1 MPTSGSADETLRLWN
16 LAVLLVAEDSGE
28 TNVNEREEAP
38 KGNGGGARAHAIPMR
53 KISVELKSYGGSIKC
68 CSFNATGTLLCSGS
82 GDNLVRVWRIRDRS
96 CLHTLKGHK
105 NWVLTLACS
114 PLDECQFAT
123 GSSDGTVRVW
133 NLNTASSSPSQS
145 ASATVLKPSKQ
156 PGGGVSLG
164 GSKDV
169 TAVAYHPLGNL
180 LCTAGVDKLVRVWA
194 LPDGTCQRVLQGHRG
209 HINGIAFQ
217 GGTGRVVASVEGNPL
232 GLNYFSS
239 DNSLILWDL
248 EAPVGGEMLV
258 RLGGHK
264 RRVNCCAF
272 NGSGDLVVT
281 GGNDNSVR
289 LWVLSS
295 PLARLGPGEEGRL
308 RRPDSHHSWRGYAGK
323 SPRFR
328 VHGGGRGRGVWEG
341 GDGREEMRGMGG
353 EGGEGRGGPLRCA
366 RVRGALFT

>member
-1 MPTSGSADETLRLWN
+1 MPYALTPYTSCLAPTAGSADETLRLWN

-38 KGNGGGARAHAIPMR
+38 KSNGGGARAHAVPMR

-164 GSKDV
+164 GGKEV

-180 LCTAGVDKLVRVWA
+180 LHLVHVAQGLECGRDSGTEITGDGAVLRERALAIASRLHGAVTLDGGGFGGAWAAGQQLAKF
-194 LPDGTCQRVLQGHRG
+194 
-209 HINGIAFQ
+209 FQ
-217 GGTGRVVASVEGNPL
+217 GQQ
-232 GLNYFSS
+232 
-239 DNSLILWDL
+239 
-248 EAPVGGEMLV
+248 
-258 RLGGHK
+258 
-264 RRVNCCAF
+264 
-272 NGSGDLVVT
+272 
-281 GGNDNSVR
+281 
-289 LWVLSS
+289 
-295 PLARLGPGEEGRL
+295 ARLGT
-308 RRPDSHHSWRGYAGK
+308 RR
-323 SPRFR
+323 SP
-328 VHGGGRGRGVWEG
+328 GGRSGA
-341 GDGREEMRGMGG
+341 
-353 EGGEGRGGPLRCA
+353 PRC
-366 RVRGALFT
+366 